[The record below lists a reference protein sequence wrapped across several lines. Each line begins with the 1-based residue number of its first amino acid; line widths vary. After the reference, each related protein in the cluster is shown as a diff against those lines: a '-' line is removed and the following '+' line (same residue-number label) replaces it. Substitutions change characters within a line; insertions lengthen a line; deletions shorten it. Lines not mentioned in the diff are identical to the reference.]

1 MYRPSSGA
9 GKHLAYVTL
18 HPMTDM
24 PSRASDS
31 HDDFAPS
38 NPRPRSSPSF
48 QGTTVPRPKAL
59 AVPSPTTLLALIS
72 GAAAFAGLASLALRR
87 TPNRLDVAIT
97 TRLQRSLPLP
107 LERGMR
113 WISSAGYAP
122 FTHSLVVSLA
132 ANLWVLGRRREAVFS
147 VGTMGAGFT
156 TGVIKLLVRRPRPD
170 QQFRR
175 QHKTFRDNSFP
186 SGHTTHYTVF
196 YGYVFFLVQRLL
208 PESPLRRALMAY
220 CLTLVVLVG
229 PSRIYLGHHWA
240 SDVLAGHLVG
250 FTYLVAML
258 QAYEAIGALTHPT
271 YD

>member
-1 MYRPSSGA
+1 
-9 GKHLAYVTL
+9 
-18 HPMTDM
+18 M

-38 NPRPRSSPSF
+38 NPRPRSSHSF

-59 AVPSPTTLLALIS
+59 AVPSPTTLLVLTS